1 MSKQNNQETVKLLEF
16 SGNDLLQS
24 LKLKQQVDELEK
36 HLEELQHRQDEIE
49 LQITDDSNTSLKP
62 WFENEEEILDTET
75 SILACKKRM
84 IKIERRIIR
93 KQKLDYLF
101 NRK

>member
-49 LQITDDSNTSLKP
+49 LQIADDSDISLKP
-62 WFENEEEILDTET
+62 WFENEEEILNTET